1 MIKDK
6 KRHKADCL
14 VIAAGL
20 IVVAIITKENAY
32 LYVAISLSILSSLSD
47 FIAKYISFAWQ
58 GIGMVLGFFISKI
71 LLTIIFYLFL
81 FPISLLQKLFSR
93 KRSISNKKEDTY
105 WIIKE
110 EEKEICFTKP
120 W

>member
-1 MIKDK
+1 MLKDK

-14 VIAAGL
+14 VIVAGL
-20 IVVAIITKENAY
+20 IVVAIITKDYTY
-32 LYVAISLSILSSLSD
+32 LYIGIGMSFLTSLSD
-47 FIAKYISFAWQ
+47 FIARYVSYAWQ
-58 GIGMVLGFFISKI
+58 GIGKVLGFFVSKI
-71 LLTIIFYLFL
+71 LLTMIFYLFL
-81 FPISLLQKLFSR
+81 FPISLLQKLFAK

-110 EEKEICFTKP
+110 EKKEICFTKP